1 MPKRTVVERPPEDVP
16 IWDELVESG
25 DPRPYEPTTIQ
36 PSLAVPD
43 DAFAEYPELF
53 EAAWFA
59 LDREVDDALS
69 ALDDVDEDCTRT
81 LGAIITE
88 FEKKYGAL
96 VPPPVVDLPTAY
108 APVLVTLDVE
118 STLVL
123 PVWPTL
129 VDEETTS

>member
-1 MPKRTVVERPPEDVP
+1 MPKNTVVERPAEDVP

-36 PSLAVPD
+36 PSFVVPD
-43 DAFAEYPELF
+43 DAFAEYPVLF
-53 EAAWFA
+53 EAAWSE
-59 LDREVDDALS
+59 LDREVDDALN
-69 ALDDVDEDCTRT
+69 ALDDVAEDCTRT

-88 FEKKYGAL
+88 FEEKHGAL
-96 VPPPVVDLPTAY
+96 VPPPVVDRPTAY
-108 APVLVTLDVE
+108 APALAVLDVE
-118 STLVL
+118 STIVL